1 MEGLEAQLCAC
12 NPYLGIMQTSG
23 IGGFDKLRLTAF
35 ARTKV
40 TRPPLLSSALTMS
53 SSSQSELSD
62 LSTALNDLF
71 QQKSTPGDGG
81 ISKHKNRTAVI

>member
-12 NPYLGIMQTSG
+12 DPYFGIMQMSG
-23 IGGFDKLRLTAF
+23 VGGSDKLRLTAF

-53 SSSQSELSD
+53 RSSQSELSD
-62 LSTALNDLF
+62 LSVALNDLF

-81 ISKHKNRTAVI
+81 ISEHKGRTTDI